1 MSTTTN
7 FKEKAQSIIKQLQ
20 NCFVD
25 SVIEFTRRKGY
36 QNFYVCGYKPY
47 FNDGDECVFHLREY
61 GQFKDDECPEEIDFY
76 DRPDEDFWSEFR
88 CAELEAAMYLPILI
102 VKADGTF
109 EWRDCDHE

>member
-1 MSTTTN
+1 MSITTN
-7 FKEKAQSIIKQLQ
+7 FKEKAQAIIKQLQ

-47 FNDGDECVFHLREY
+47 FNDGDECVFSVNSY
-61 GQFKDDECPEEIDFY
+61 TSFTDDESPKDVMYEKWDKDFL
-76 DRPDEDFWSEFR
+76 DEFD
-88 CAELEAAMYLPILI
+88 CDELEAAMYLPILI